1 MFRKELRELRK
12 GEREE
17 LWSWIAT
24 LTEKEDNEDG
34 KMFRDWLELHSK
46 DPADSVYVFF
56 TARTSSASD
65 STTQHAYTTTQ
76 EETIVGVAS
85 LVKDDYGRIAPEGGW
100 ILGGVNVRR
109 EWRGKG
115 VGSAIVK
122 AIIEEV
128 KLRVRREKLD
138 IPIKLISVNGA
149 LIHKLYAPHGWI
161 PTTDEWPEE
170 DIPCLQVF
178 SYKQEIQTGI
188 VHPDSPPPL
197 SSSNSSSSF
206 VLSPSCS
213 SLAPFQENY
222 FRTNGRQ
229 QQSDEEVGCVGRLIH
244 RYHGFGGV

>member
-1 MFRKELRELRK
+1 MLE
-12 GEREE
+12 GEQEE

-34 KMFRDWLELHSK
+34 KMFRAWLELHSK

-56 TARTSSASD
+56 TSLKSGASD
-65 STTQHAYTTTQ
+65 STTQQ

-128 KLRVRREKLD
+128 KLRVLREKRD

-149 LIHKLYAPHGWI
+149 LINKLYAPHGWI
-161 PTTDEWPEE
+161 PTTDVWPEE

-178 SYKQEIQTGI
+178 SYKQGEQTGT
-188 VHPDSPPPL
+188 DSPPPL
-197 SSSNSSSSF
+197 LVPGSLSSTPSSSSNSSS
-206 VLSPSCS
+206 PCS
-213 SLAPFQENY
+213 LPPRPLPRNLFSY
-222 FRTNGRQ
+222 
-229 QQSDEEVGCVGRLIH
+229 
-244 RYHGFGGV
+244 